1 MVSEKDLEALMAQVD
16 GAVDRQYD
24 FIKEMKQIKQT
35 LWELKAQMR
44 ATSVL
49 TSVVPAETAVPE
61 GTREAVTETPPVETV
76 TPVEEQTVINTVAVE
91 MGSCCREA
99 NACCGGC

>member
-1 MVSEKDLEALMAQVD
+1 MAQVD

-49 TSVVPAETAVPE
+49 TSAIPAETAVPE
-61 GTREAVTETPPVETV
+61 GTREAVTETAPVETV
-76 TPVEEQTVINTVAVE
+76 TPVEEQPVINTVAVRI
-91 MGSCCREA
+91 CLAR
-99 NACCGGC
+99 